1 MPKTQFNVEQFK
13 TEAVKPLFAVAG
25 ATELAV
31 ELARGYAT
39 EAQKATQKRFDEVQT
54 RVTDVQTRVQK
65 VDFDT
70 KSLQAQAKT
79 RVEQLQ
85 ADAKDAQAK
94 FEARI
99 TELQKDAKDFPA
111 KFEALLNDALE
122 ELNST
127 YAELQ
132 ARGEKFVAAVR
143 KDGIKA
149 VAAVKPAKKRA
160 AKNCCSARRS
170 TMSNEAQSSGRVMT
184 GQRKYFQAAP
194 PRESKRNQHHPGLR
208 GYLAISLVHRI
219 QSPQKQLSTYPP
231 ALAGHAAANHNH

>member
-39 EAQKATQKRFDEVQT
+39 EAQKATQDRFS
-54 RVTDVQTRVQK
+54 DVQTRVQK

-70 KSLQAQAKT
+70 KSFQAQAKT

-99 TELQKDAKDFPA
+99 TELQKEAKDFPA
-111 KFEALLNDALE
+111 KFEARLNDALE
-122 ELNST
+122 ELTAT
-127 YAELQ
+127 YTELQ
-132 ARGEKFVAAVR
+132 VRGEKFVAAVR

-149 VAAVKPAKKRA
+149 VAAVKPAKRTA
-160 AKNCCSARRS
+160 AKKAPA
-170 TMSNEAQSSGRVMT
+170 TKT
-184 GQRKYFQAAP
+184 AA
-194 PRESKRNQHHPGLR
+194 KK
-208 GYLAISLVHRI
+208 A
-219 QSPQKQLSTYPP
+219 P
-231 ALAGHAAANHNH
+231 AKKAPAKKAAAKKAS